1 MRYAVILTT
10 ILFSLIS
17 IIGCDDESDVVL
29 SEQVTIEG
37 KAYPT
42 VKIGNQIWITFNY
55 EGPGGVQY
63 DDTNSK
69 PEYGKYYSKAELD
82 EIPVPDGWRIPTL
95 EDYKKLAEF
104 YGISAPSKAAE
115 GDAIKVLIST
125 TQWNHVTGTN
135 SSGFN
140 AFPGGYVFGD
150 ANPIGGDIAEFWTT
164 EGYTFSIQEAGEN
177 LSSLR
182 IALYDSNSS
191 PSYRF
196 NVRFVKMNP

>member
-1 MRYAVILTT
+1 MRYAVITFL
-10 ILFSLIS
+10 LLSVIS
-17 IIGCDDESDVVL
+17 IIGCDDESDVVV

-37 KAYPT
+37 KAYHA
-42 VKIGNQIWITFNY
+42 VKIGNQIWTTSNY
-55 EGPGGVQY
+55 EGPGGVHY
-63 DDTNSK
+63 DDINSK
-69 PEYGKYYSKAELD
+69 PAYGKYYSKAELD
-82 EIPVPDGWRIPTL
+82 GIVVPEGWRIPTL

-140 AFPGGYVFGD
+140 AFPGGYIFGD
-150 ANPIGGDIAEFWTT
+150 ANPIGGDIAEFWTI

-196 NVRFVKMNP
+196 NVRFVKTNP